1 MSYIH
6 SIKSSINHKMLGLLI
21 GALVVFIVLGTCIF
35 LFQIKPRLN
44 EQATQ
49 SYIKLF
55 TKGVQKEIAAKLDAS
70 ALIGVSIAEN
80 KNVIDAL
87 SHQDHT
93 LLNTEIQKLQK
104 SIQSHSS
111 YSGIGLMLIS
121 KELKTIFRTWNSVK
135 GDDLKDISIVSK
147 AAQTQQLQTSEEI
160 GKSGYFIRT
169 VAPVKGNDGS
179 IVGYV
184 SVHLGVGSIH
194 RAYKKEQ
201 IYYGL
206 LLHRDI
212 VGKEYKASDVVIN
225 EKYVTAHKNWF
236 DEAFNTFAKSLDYT
250 ILDKQKFILTD
261 KVFAAAIIAKD
272 SAGKEIGMHL
282 MGVDKEQYDANI
294 MELQKDLYPF
304 LALFGAIYLL
314 SIVLM
319 YLFINNQII
328 SPIKALKV
336 TAYNLSSGDGDL
348 TKKLLIK
355 SRDEIGQASEE
366 INHFIEKV
374 GASINIAKQ
383 SSSENSAIAQ
393 NLSISASNVL
403 HSVEDSK
410 KIISHVT
417 HMSHTTKEEISIYI
431 EQAKNSKE
439 ELLKVNK
446 ELQNA
451 REALQKLGGKVQN
464 NAHTEIELAQ
474 QIQQLSNDADQV
486 KNVLAIIGDIA
497 DQTNLL
503 ALNAAIEAAR
513 AGEHGRGFAVV
524 ADEVRKLAERTQKS
538 LTEINATINVI
549 VQAINTTS
557 EQMNA
562 NSKEMQE
569 LTNITTT
576 MESKI
581 QETVLKMDTATH
593 LNDETVK
600 NYIATGEKMDAIVA
614 DMNEIDSLS
623 ITNAKNI
630 DDIRIESEH
639 LYRVTDKLAS
649 ILKKFKT

>member
-1 MSYIH
+1 MSSI
-6 SIKSSINHKMLGLLI
+6 SLIKSSINHKMLGLLI
-21 GALVVFIVLGTCIF
+21 GALVLFIVLGTCIF
-35 LFQIKPRLN
+35 LFQIKPHLN

-49 SYIKLF
+49 NYIKLF
-55 TKGVQKEIAAKLDAS
+55 TKGIQKEISAKLDSS

-87 SHQDHT
+87 ASQNNALLQDEV
-93 LLNTEIQKLQK
+93 LKLQK
-104 SIQSHSS
+104 SIQDNSG
-111 YSGIGLMLIS
+111 YSGIGLLLIS
-121 KELKTIFRTWNSVK
+121 KDLKTIFRTWNSVK
-135 GDDLKDISIVSK
+135 GDDLKDISIVAK
-147 AAQTQQLQTSEEI
+147 AAQSKQLQTAEEI

-169 VAPVKGNDGS
+169 VAPVKGSDGS

-212 VGKEYKASDVVIN
+212 VGKEYKASDAVIN
-225 EKYVTAHKNWF
+225 EKYVTAHKTWF
-236 DEAFNTFAKSLDYT
+236 DESFNTFAKSLNYA

-261 KVFAAAIIAKD
+261 TVFAAAIIAKD
-272 SAGKEIGMHL
+272 SVGKEIGIHL

-328 SPIKALKV
+328 SPIKTLKA

-374 GASINIAKQ
+374 SSSIDIAKQ
-383 SSSENSAIAQ
+383 SSAENASIAQ
-393 NLSISASNVL
+393 KLSLSASDT
-403 HSVEDSK
+403 SKSIEDSK
-410 KIISHVT
+410 KIISHVSN
-417 HMSHTTKEEISIYI
+417 MSHSTKEEITIYI
-431 EQAKNSKE
+431 EQAKDSKE
-439 ELLKVNK
+439 ELLKVNE

-451 REALQKLGGKVQN
+451 REALQKLGDKVQI

-538 LTEINATINVI
+538 LVEINATINVI
-549 VQAINTTS
+549 VQAITTTS

-562 NSKEMQE
+562 NSREMQE

-581 QETVLKMDTATH
+581 QDTVKKMVNATH

-600 NYIATGEKMDAIVA
+600 NYITTGEKMDIIVS
-614 DMNEIDSLS
+614 DMKEIDILS
-623 ITNAKNI
+623 IKNTQNI
-630 DDIRIESEH
+630 DNIRFESEH
-639 LYRVTDKLAS
+639 LYVVTDKLAS
-649 ILKKFKT
+649 ILKKFRT